1 MGGCTTQLIV
11 VYIRLTSG
19 AMQLGALHVDQSAD
33 KPIGCKHFF
42 ERLRTCH

>member
-19 AMQLGALHVDQSAD
+19 AMQLGALHDQSAD